1 MGKLAVIAV
10 TVVRALLLAGCLV
23 LVGCIDP
30 AARGLA
36 RPSKSEVPV
45 VPPVNYTAKAFAYV
59 VISVA
64 DMDQA
69 LGLWVSR
76 FGMQIVVRRQGS
88 DPGLAKLWGLGEGD
102 IIDQALLVTPGR
114 EQGGVHLV
122 RFRMPGAPVREGAA
136 PTDLVPKSVDVA
148 VHDIRARYAELEAA
162 GYQFRSKIGRFE
174 TDGIVVHEVHM
185 NGPESV
191 NLVFLEQE
199 GKPEH
204 VSSLGY
210 GVAPQ
215 VIATTPDNLGEKA
228 FFEKVL
234 GLDETSYHRFSGP
247 EVERTIGLPPGGG
260 LDVRIFGDAAYDYGR
275 LEIVQYEGVQS
286 KDLYPR
292 ALPPARGLL
301 SVTFF
306 VPSIDTALARA
317 AALLQ
322 ERGAAAM
329 RSAPR
334 DHGITDTLFGRAR
347 MATLTSPAGLVVQ
360 LVERP

>member
-1 MGKLAVIAV
+1 M
-10 TVVRALLLAGCLV
+10 
-23 LVGCIDP
+23 
-30 AARGLA
+30 
-36 RPSKSEVPV
+36 
-45 VPPVNYTAKAFAYV
+45 PPVNVNPKAFAYA

-76 FGMQIVVRRQGS
+76 FGMQIVVRRQGK
-88 DPGLAKLWGLGEGD
+88 DAGLARLWGLQEGD

-114 EQGGVHLV
+114 EQGGIHLV
-122 RFRMPGAPVREGAA
+122 RFRLPGPAVRDGAA
-136 PTDLVPKSVDVA
+136 PTDLVPKSIDIA
-148 VHDIRARYAELEAA
+148 VHDIATRYAELEAA
-162 GYQFRSKIGRFE
+162 SFKFRSKIGRFE

-204 VSSLGY
+204 VSAQGY
-210 GVAPQ
+210 GVSPQ

-228 FFEKVL
+228 FFEQVL
-234 GLDETSYHRFSGP
+234 GLEETSYHRFSGP
-247 EVERTIGLPPGGG
+247 EVERTIGLPPGGA
-260 LDVRIFGDAAYDYGR
+260 LDVRIFGDSAYDYGR

-292 ALPPARGLL
+292 AAPPARGFL

-306 VPSIDTALARA
+306 VKDIGAVLERA
-317 AALLQ
+317 ASLQ
-322 ERGAAAM
+322 QGKGSTAM
-329 RSAPR
+329 RSPPR
-334 DHGITDTLFGRAR
+334 DHGVVDTIFGRSR
-347 MATLTSPAGLVVQ
+347 MATLASPAGLVVQ
-360 LVERP
+360 LIERR